1 MNVRIAPSLLS
12 ADFSR
17 LGEHALEAVRA
28 GARWLHFDVM
38 DGRFVP
44 NITFGPMVVAALRPL
59 TDAGFDTHLMIVEP
73 EKYIRQFAEAGSD
86 RILVH
91 PEACPHLHRVLQQIR
106 DLGKSPGVALNPST
120 PLESI
125 EYVLDLLDSILIMT
139 VNPGFGGQSFI
150 PSMLPKIRRAAAM
163 IASSGRDIDLAVDGG
178 VAGDTIAPIVE
189 AGARFLV
196 AGSSVFGGDGSV
208 RERLELLKRSIPPLA
223 GVRGETC

>member
-28 GARWLHFDVM
+28 GAQWLHFDIM

-59 TDAGFDTHLMIVEP
+59 TDVGFDTHLMIVEP
-73 EKYIRQFAEAGSD
+73 EKYVRQFAEAGSD

-91 PEACPHLHRVLQQIR
+91 PEVCPHLHRVLQQIR

-125 EYVLDLLDSILIMT
+125 EYVLDMLDSILIMT

-163 IASSGRDIDLAVDGG
+163 IAETGRDIDLAVDGG
-178 VAGDTIAPIVE
+178 VAEDTIAPVVG

-196 AGSSVFGGDGSV
+196 AGSSVFGGNGTV
-208 RERLELLKRSIPPLA
+208 RENMDRLTRSIPLTPGGHL
-223 GVRGETC
+223 EMC

>member
-28 GARWLHFDVM
+28 GAQWLHFDIM

-59 TDAGFDTHLMIVEP
+59 TDVGFDTHLMIVEP
-73 EKYIRQFAEAGSD
+73 EKYVRQFAEAGSD

-91 PEACPHLHRVLQQIR
+91 PEVCPHLHRVLQQIR

-125 EYVLDLLDSILIMT
+125 EYVLDMLDSILIMT

-150 PSMLPKIRRAAAM
+150 SSMLPKIRRAAAM
-163 IASSGRDIDLAVDGG
+163 IEESGRDIDLAVDGG
-178 VAGDTIAPIVE
+178 VAEDTIAPVVE

-196 AGSSVFGGDGSV
+196 AGSSVFGSGGTV
-208 RERLELLKRSIPPLA
+208 QENMNRLTRGIPLTPGGQL
-223 GVRGETC
+223 EMC